1 MAALVAVMI
10 LVSVSTFDW
19 HSVAPSTLRRMPR
32 GETVIMLV
40 TVAGTV
46 ATKNLAIGVAAGVLT
61 AMAVFARRVAHLVE
75 VDRVVDP
82 DGTSCLYSVHGEV
95 FFASDQ
101 ELIDSFQY
109 PDDPPRVIIDFSR
122 AHLWDAS
129 AIAAVDAIEGH
140 YRRHHI
146 ELSITGLNERS
157 DKLHQKLSGQM
168 TPSH

>member
-1 MAALVAVMI
+1 
-10 LVSVSTFDW
+10 
-19 HSVAPSTLRRMPR
+19 PSTLRRMPR

-46 ATKNLAIGVAAGVLT
+46 ATENLAIGVAAGVLT

-101 ELIDSFQY
+101 ELIESFRY
-109 PDDPPRVIIDFSR
+109 TEDPSKVIIDFSR

-140 YRRHHI
+140 YHRHDI
-146 ELSITGLNERS
+146 EVSITGLNERS
-157 DKLHQKLSGQM
+157 DALHQRLSGQAAAA
-168 TPSH
+168 H